1 MMAIHPTAIVHADAE
16 LAGDVEVGPYSIIE
30 AGAKIGPGSTIGPH
44 CVIHSGVFMGANNH
58 CSSGAQIGSSPQ
70 DLKHM
75 PGAIGRTVIGDGNII
90 REFVTVSSS
99 TVYGPGDTG
108 RVTSIGNGCLLMSC
122 THVAHDCHLG
132 DGVIM
137 ANGAVLAG
145 HVTIQDRAILGGLC
159 GVHQFTIIGK
169 LSFIGGM
176 TRVNKDI
183 LPYMIVE
190 GAPARCYGP
199 NTIGLE
205 RNGLSKDAIKR
216 IRIIY
221 RLLYRSGLNTSQ
233 AIAEIENTVEES
245 PERTTLLDFIRQSE
259 RGISK

>member
-1 MMAIHPTAIVHADAE
+1 MAIHPTAIIHPDAQ

-30 AGAKIGPGSTIGPH
+30 AGVQIGAGTIIGPH
-44 CVIHSGVFMGANNH
+44 CVINSGVIMGANNH
-58 CSSGAQIGSSPQ
+58 CYSGAQIGSSPQ
-70 DLKHM
+70 DLKHL
-75 PGAIGRTVIGDGNII
+75 PGAVGKTIIGDGNMF

-99 TVYGPGDTG
+99 TVYRTDDTE
-108 RVTSIGNGCLLMSC
+108 RFTSIGHGCLLMSC

-145 HVTIQDRAILGGLC
+145 HVTIQDRAILGGLV

-190 GAPARCYGP
+190 GAPPRCFGP
-199 NTIGLE
+199 NTVGLE

-216 IRIIY
+216 IRTIY
-221 RLLYRSGLNTSQ
+221 RLLYRSDLNTSQ
-233 AIAEIENTVEES
+233 ALEQIESTIEDS
-245 PERTTLLDFIRQSE
+245 PERTILLDFIRKSE

>member
-1 MMAIHPTAIVHADAE
+1 MAIHPTAIVHPDVD
-16 LAGDVEVGPYSIIE
+16 LACDVEVGPYSIIE
-30 AGAKIGPGSTIGPH
+30 AGAKIGPGCCIGPY
-44 CVIHSGVFMGANNH
+44 CVIHQGVVMGANNH
-58 CSSGAQIGSSPQ
+58 IHSGAQIGSSPQ

-75 PGAIGRTVIGDGNII
+75 PGAIGKTAIGDGNVI

-99 TVYGPGDTG
+99 TVYRPDDTG

-122 THVAHDCHLG
+122 THVAHDCHLA

-145 HVTIQDRAILGGLC
+145 HVTIQNRAILGGLV

-176 TRVNKDI
+176 TRINKDI

-199 NTIGLE
+199 NTVGLE
-205 RNGLSKDAIKR
+205 RNGLSKEAIKR
-216 IRIIY
+216 IRTMY

-233 AIAEIENTVEES
+233 AVAEIENSVEVC
-245 PERTTLLDFIRQSE
+245 PERTTLLDFIHQSE